1 MPDTKTDLFMEV
13 LAESLETMAFMSV
26 MPADDPTQ
34 SPIDP
39 LSVSIQ
45 YNFMDRYTG
54 TVRLVCARMLGQ
66 ALAANMLGVEPTSDE
81 AVSAAPDVLKEL
93 MNVTCGVLMRRL
105 SGVPSDGLSMSLPV
119 AVELPVSEWNGITAD
134 TDTIVLDVE
143 GSNAALKVTGME

>member
-1 MPDTKTDLFMEV
+1 M
-13 LAESLETMAFMSV
+13 
-26 MPADDPTQ
+26 
-34 SPIDP
+34 
-39 LSVSIQ
+39 
-45 YNFMDRYTG
+45 
-54 TVRLVCARMLGQ
+54 
-66 ALAANMLGVEPTSDE
+66 AANSTADAADMAPSTRANSAPVFMPVTPAGRAALISPTSPTGSPRAADLTAPPTGVEPTSDE